1 MNEDIQNEMEI
12 TPVPNQVSD
21 EVTTGKS
28 DKPTDKTITKKKV
41 NYKKLF
47 IVSTLLILVWA
58 LIVVVYLMFFKP
70 EENAA
75 NTDNNDSTPLPTVTV
90 LPTIAFELY
99 SDDYLEFE
107 HPAGADVLVEG
118 QRIYHPSGPGKSING
133 VAYMSITVEERF
145 KLEMYHFLNGGDF
158 AYQTYNP
165 VTMTLTDYITELNP
179 APEVTQV
186 KTELTVEPTI
196 TKLNQIDG
204 YLVTFVEQKMMLLMS
219 LNDEGVYES
228 VNYGL
233 WEDLDFLGSFAG
245 DGDYVNF
252 IGLTCEIEG
261 ENDYVMC
268 EELTTRFLD
277 SVDKKFDED
286 EKFEEPKLETTL
298 ELRNPDTAELINK
311 YRFYFD
317 NFEEGT
323 YLNSSWN
330 SFAVHNGQTR
340 LGLSFFEPTTDYADI
355 SFSDL
360 RDTAPTPDIQATQ
373 VFSNLLRG
381 EHKAA
386 LGGQVSK
393 YYTYSMYYP
402 DPDKTECYKV
412 ERPGVDVE
420 NYVGCTSYKL
430 KLKGIDATIQATC
443 NYSPDLP
450 DSWKVCDEMIKEL
463 KVEKI
468 N

>member
-1 MNEDIQNEMEI
+1 MNEDIQNEMEV
-12 TPVPNQVSD
+12 TQVPDQPNAEANTSN
-21 EVTTGKS
+21 TGE
-28 DKPTDKTITKKKV
+28 PIDKTVMKKKV
-41 NYKKLF
+41 NFKKLV
-47 IVSTLLILVWA
+47 IVSSVLIVVWA
-58 LIVVVYLMFFKP
+58 LMILVYLMYFKP
-70 EENAA
+70 DVSTEN
-75 NTDNNDSTPLPTVTV
+75 TNNNGDTLLPTVTV
-90 LPTIAFELY
+90 LPTIAFEMY

-107 HPAGADVLVEG
+107 HPVGADVLVEG
-118 QRIYHPSGPGKSING
+118 QRIYHPSETGKSING
-133 VAYMSITVEERF
+133 VVYTSIIVQDKF
-145 KLEMYHFLNGGDF
+145 KLEAYNYMIGGEF
-158 AYQTYNP
+158 PFKTYDP
-165 VTMTLTDYITELNP
+165 ESKVLTDWVYDQPDYTAREVVTN
-179 APEVTQV
+179 VTQEPII
-186 KTELTVEPTI
+186 KELDQV
-196 TKLNQIDG
+196 DG
-204 YLVTFVEQKMMLLMS
+204 YLLRFNEQKMTLLMS
-219 LNDEGVYES
+219 LNEEGIYES

-233 WEDLDFLGSFAG
+233 WEELDFLGSFAG
-245 DGDYVNF
+245 DSNYDNF
-252 IGLTCEIEG
+252 IGLTCEIQNEY
-261 ENDYVMC
+261 DYRMC
-268 EELTTRFLD
+268 EQLTTRFLD
-277 SVDKKFDED
+277 TVEKKFVED

-311 YRFYFD
+311 YRFYFE

-340 LGLSFFEPTTDYADI
+340 LGLSFFEPTNDFADI

-360 RDTAPTPDIQATQ
+360 RDSAPTPDIQATQ

-381 EHKAA
+381 EHKAS

-402 DPDKTECYKV
+402 DPNKTECYKL

-463 KVEKI
+463 KVSKI
-468 N
+468 